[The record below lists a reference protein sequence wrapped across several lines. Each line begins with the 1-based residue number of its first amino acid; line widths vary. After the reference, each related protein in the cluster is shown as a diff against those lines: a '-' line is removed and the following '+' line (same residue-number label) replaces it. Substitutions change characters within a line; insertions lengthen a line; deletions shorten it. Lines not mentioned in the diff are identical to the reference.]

1 MAKKGAEGP
10 GANASQRSRSTGSN
24 PALGFAKGRPGRPPP
39 RRPAPPLSP
48 SLSRTPRRRSRPP
61 RPPRTP
67 EERCPPNPRSARSSS
82 LGTSTVGSSR
92 RVAKLRKTKP
102 FQGVSPPDLFVLS
115 AGFRFTQAER
125 EFLVSIYDRN
135 GGSTPERTT
144 CEAIAK
150 AFTASPVRNPQSRL
164 VRPRRH
170 TTGSIQA
177 PKPWT
182 PPRDNT
188 NSTTTAPGAGDMSP
202 LNALLR
208 MRAQQEAA
216 ARTGRDVIVDVQQR
230 RRPRHIPGVS
240 LDDFAMLD
248 SESPMFPSCM
258 LDEGANADSE
268 VKSAFDDE
276 WEIDKAPEDD
286 GTCSPVT
293 DGPAEC
299 TLWVKPPAQPAATVP
314 AFPTQLSDVFATVD
328 RTMTD
333 PATAMIQSLPGFR
346 CWSGNLAGG
355 GLDPGRADAPTE
367 PLEPLDRLLGRLARI
382 ERSPCAPTTTWRSSS
397 PPKTTIWTSSSTP
410 TSPAAVAPGD
420 GSRSITR
427 NVSAGTCALRSTPRL
442 TSIWSPPPPPS
453 SVTARS
459 IRCSGSRSKP
469 GSRID
474 A

>member
-1 MAKKGAEGP
+1 M
-10 GANASQRSRSTGSN
+10 
-24 PALGFAKGRPGRPPP
+24 
-39 RRPAPPLSP
+39 
-48 SLSRTPRRRSRPP
+48 
-61 RPPRTP
+61 
-67 EERCPPNPRSARSSS
+67 
-82 LGTSTVGSSR
+82 
-92 RVAKLRKTKP
+92 
-102 FQGVSPPDLFVLS
+102 SPPDFIVLS

-367 PLEPLDRLLGRLARI
+367 PLDAPTDLAPGSDGEEPVCSDDDVGVIFSAEDGNLDVELYANLTRGSRTGRWIPLDNSECLGRDVCVEVDSETDVDMVASATAELGDGAKHPVQWKQIKTWFENRRMTQKRI
-382 ERSPCAPTTTWRSSS
+382 SEGRDRPPRR
-397 PPKTTIWTSSSTP
+397 PKTKTKRR
-410 TSPAAVAPGD
+410 D
-420 GSRSITR
+420 
-427 NVSAGTCALRSTPRL
+427 
-442 TSIWSPPPPPS
+442 
-453 SVTARS
+453 
-459 IRCSGSRSKP
+459 
-469 GSRID
+469 
-474 A
+474 

>member
-1 MAKKGAEGP
+1 MCLFL
-10 GANASQRSRSTGSN
+10 T
-24 PALGFAKGRPGRPPP
+24 
-39 RRPAPPLSP
+39 
-48 SLSRTPRRRSRPP
+48 
-61 RPPRTP
+61 
-67 EERCPPNPRSARSSS
+67 
-82 LGTSTVGSSR
+82 
-92 RVAKLRKTKP
+92 
-102 FQGVSPPDLFVLS
+102 LFVLS

-367 PLEPLDRLLGRLARI
+367 PMEPMETSRAPGSDREEPVRSDDDVEVIFSAEDNNLDVELYANLTRGSRTGRWIPLDNSECLSRDVCVEVDSETDVDMVASATAELGDGAKHPVQWKQIKTWFENRRMTQKRI
-382 ERSPCAPTTTWRSSS
+382 SEGRDRPPRR
-397 PPKTTIWTSSSTP
+397 PKTKTKRR
-410 TSPAAVAPGD
+410 D
-420 GSRSITR
+420 
-427 NVSAGTCALRSTPRL
+427 
-442 TSIWSPPPPPS
+442 
-453 SVTARS
+453 
-459 IRCSGSRSKP
+459 
-469 GSRID
+469 
-474 A
+474 

>member
-1 MAKKGAEGP
+1 MCLLL
-10 GANASQRSRSTGSN
+10 T
-24 PALGFAKGRPGRPPP
+24 
-39 RRPAPPLSP
+39 
-48 SLSRTPRRRSRPP
+48 
-61 RPPRTP
+61 
-67 EERCPPNPRSARSSS
+67 
-82 LGTSTVGSSR
+82 
-92 RVAKLRKTKP
+92 
-102 FQGVSPPDLFVLS
+102 LFVLS

-367 PLEPLDRLLGRLARI
+367 PMEPMETSRAPGSDREEPVCSDDDVGVIFSAEDGNLDVELYANLTRGSRTGRWIPLDNSECLGRDVCVEVDSETDVDMVASATAELGDGAKHPVQWKQIKTWFENRRMTQKRI
-382 ERSPCAPTTTWRSSS
+382 SEGRDRPPRR
-397 PPKTTIWTSSSTP
+397 PKTKTKRR
-410 TSPAAVAPGD
+410 D
-420 GSRSITR
+420 
-427 NVSAGTCALRSTPRL
+427 
-442 TSIWSPPPPPS
+442 
-453 SVTARS
+453 
-459 IRCSGSRSKP
+459 
-469 GSRID
+469 
-474 A
+474 

>member
-1 MAKKGAEGP
+1 MC
-10 GANASQRSRSTGSN
+10 
-24 PALGFAKGRPGRPPP
+24 L
-39 RRPAPPLSP
+39 L
-48 SLSRTPRRRSRPP
+48 LI
-61 RPPRTP
+61 
-67 EERCPPNPRSARSSS
+67 
-82 LGTSTVGSSR
+82 
-92 RVAKLRKTKP
+92 
-102 FQGVSPPDLFVLS
+102 LFVLS

-258 LDEGANADSE
+258 LDEGTNADSE

-367 PLEPLDRLLGRLARI
+367 PLDAPTDLAPGSDGEEPVCSDDDVGVIFSAEDGNLDVELYANLTRGSRTGRWIPLDNSECLGRDVCVEVDSETDVDMVASATAELGDGAKHPVQWKQIKTWFENRRMTQKRI
-382 ERSPCAPTTTWRSSS
+382 SEGRDRPPRR
-397 PPKTTIWTSSSTP
+397 PKTKTKRR
-410 TSPAAVAPGD
+410 D
-420 GSRSITR
+420 
-427 NVSAGTCALRSTPRL
+427 
-442 TSIWSPPPPPS
+442 
-453 SVTARS
+453 
-459 IRCSGSRSKP
+459 
-469 GSRID
+469 
-474 A
+474 

>member
-1 MAKKGAEGP
+1 MCLLL
-10 GANASQRSRSTGSN
+10 T
-24 PALGFAKGRPGRPPP
+24 
-39 RRPAPPLSP
+39 
-48 SLSRTPRRRSRPP
+48 
-61 RPPRTP
+61 
-67 EERCPPNPRSARSSS
+67 
-82 LGTSTVGSSR
+82 
-92 RVAKLRKTKP
+92 
-102 FQGVSPPDLFVLS
+102 LFVLS

-188 NSTTTAPGAGDMSP
+188 NSTTTAPGGGDMSP

-258 LDEGANADSE
+258 LDEGTNADSE

-299 TLWVKPPAQPAATVP
+299 TLWVKPPAQPAATGP

-328 RTMTD
+328 RSMTD

-367 PLEPLDRLLGRLARI
+367 PLDAPTDLAPGSDREEPVCSDDDVGVIFSTEGDDLDVELYANLTRGSRTGRWIPLDNSECLGRDVCVEVDSETDVDMVASATAELGDGAKHPVQWKQIKTWFENRRMTQKRI
-382 ERSPCAPTTTWRSSS
+382 SEGRDRPPRR
-397 PPKTTIWTSSSTP
+397 PKTKTKRR
-410 TSPAAVAPGD
+410 D
-420 GSRSITR
+420 
-427 NVSAGTCALRSTPRL
+427 
-442 TSIWSPPPPPS
+442 
-453 SVTARS
+453 
-459 IRCSGSRSKP
+459 
-469 GSRID
+469 
-474 A
+474 

>member
-1 MAKKGAEGP
+1 
-10 GANASQRSRSTGSN
+10 
-24 PALGFAKGRPGRPPP
+24 
-39 RRPAPPLSP
+39 
-48 SLSRTPRRRSRPP
+48 
-61 RPPRTP
+61 
-67 EERCPPNPRSARSSS
+67 
-82 LGTSTVGSSR
+82 
-92 RVAKLRKTKP
+92 
-102 FQGVSPPDLFVLS
+102 
-115 AGFRFTQAER
+115 
-125 EFLVSIYDRN
+125 
-135 GGSTPERTT
+135 
-144 CEAIAK
+144 
-150 AFTASPVRNPQSRL
+150 
-164 VRPRRH
+164 
-170 TTGSIQA
+170 
-177 PKPWT
+177 
-182 PPRDNT
+182 
-188 NSTTTAPGAGDMSP
+188 MSP
-202 LNALLR
+202 LNVLLR
-208 MRAQQEAA
+208 MRPQQEAA

-367 PLEPLDRLLGRLARI
+367 PTEPMETSRAPGSDREEPVCSDDDVEVIFSADDDDLDVELYANLTRGSRTGRWIPLDNSECLGRDVCVEVDSETDVDMVASATAELGDGAKHPVQWKQIKTWFENRRMTQKRI
-382 ERSPCAPTTTWRSSS
+382 SEGRDRPPRR
-397 PPKTTIWTSSSTP
+397 PKTKTKRR
-410 TSPAAVAPGD
+410 D
-420 GSRSITR
+420 
-427 NVSAGTCALRSTPRL
+427 
-442 TSIWSPPPPPS
+442 
-453 SVTARS
+453 
-459 IRCSGSRSKP
+459 
-469 GSRID
+469 
-474 A
+474 